1 MVEFDFENI
10 LNLSMIDIPE
20 EKKKFFREQIEQ
32 IIDFFN
38 IINELKL
45 EEVEPTQWKFE
56 ESQRL
61 REDIPKSFE
70 NIKEIIEGFPKK
82 RDRFAVV
89 PQVIESS

>member
-10 LNLSMIDIPE
+10 LKLSMIDIPK

-61 REDIPKSFE
+61 REDIPESFG
-70 NIKEIIEGFPKK
+70 NAKEIIEGFPKK

>member
-10 LNLSMIDIPE
+10 LKLSMIDIPE
-20 EKKKFFREQIEQ
+20 EKKKFFREQIEK

-61 REDIPKSFE
+61 REDIPKIFE

-82 RDRFAVV
+82 RDRFTVV